1 MAKVSICIP
10 SYNHARFIADCIGS
24 IIRQSFLDWE
34 LIITDDASSDNTE
47 DVVRPFLSQDHRVKF
62 YRNPKNLGMVAN
74 WNRSLFL
81 ATGEY
86 VKVLGSDDFLEP
98 DCLQRAVDV
107 LDNHPQ
113 VGVVACARSYVD
125 AGLQPVRTIGYARS
139 QRFVPGEKA
148 IAACLARGNP
158 IGEPVAVTFRRQA
171 AVRGF
176 SPDYNQLADV
186 EMWMHLLRNS
196 DLAFDPEPLCRFR
209 HHPQQCTRENMKKLS
224 FVQEE
229 FRLTTDYQDC
239 CKGVL
244 APLFLEKVRFRKS
257 LIAWRYLKQGHD
269 PVLIKQMIEESFGLA
284 KFRFFYPFRSLIK
297 KF

>member
-1 MAKVSICIP
+1 MPKVSICIP
-10 SYNHARFIADCIGS
+10 SYNHGRFIADCIES
-24 IIRQSFLDWE
+24 IINQSFRDWE
-34 LIITDDASSDNTE
+34 LIITDDASTDDT
-47 DVVRPFLSQDHRVKF
+47 DAVVRPFLSQDTRIKF
-62 YRNPKNLGMVAN
+62 HRNPKNLGMVAN
-74 WNRSLFL
+74 WNRSFFL

-98 DCLQRAVDV
+98 DCLRRAVDL
-107 LDNHPQ
+107 LDLNSG
-113 VGVVACARSYVD
+113 VGVVACARRYVD
-125 AGLQPVRTIGYARS
+125 AALQPVSTIGYAQS
-139 QRFVPGEKA
+139 QRIVPGEKA

-171 AVRGF
+171 ASRGF

-186 EMWMHLLRNS
+186 EMWMHLLRTS

-229 FRLTTDYQDC
+229 LQLTTDYQDC
-239 CKGVL
+239 CRGVL
-244 APLFLEKVRFRKS
+244 APLFLQKVRFRKA

-269 PVLIKQMIEESFGLA
+269 PVVIKKMIEDSFGLT
-284 KFRFFYPFRSLIK
+284 KFRLFYPFRSLIK
-297 KF
+297 KL